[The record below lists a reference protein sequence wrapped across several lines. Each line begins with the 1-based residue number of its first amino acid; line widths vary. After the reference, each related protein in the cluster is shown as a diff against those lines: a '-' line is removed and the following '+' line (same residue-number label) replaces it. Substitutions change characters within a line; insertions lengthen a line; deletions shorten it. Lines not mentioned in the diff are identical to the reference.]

1 MLSHKHAAAGL
12 LLLHT
17 MAVRGQAPF
26 DETETP
32 SPPDPV
38 EYVGRQAL
46 SYVGY
51 IMLGIFLLIG
61 GVALVFLCFRGDV
74 YRVGVVDNLKLQVPR
89 PGRAL
94 VTDLREVVV
103 DPLETV
109 SSATSLG
116 DKAPPVSHAYLAWR
130 RSQLNIGVLLYVA
143 VLVIN
148 IIQLHK
154 DNAFDVSAEKSEL
167 SSDAYA
173 IRDRTRTQLLQFIP
187 LAQTIFA
194 IFFYS
199 ASAWRWVSYHQSIRL
214 VAFGWFFVFFLPF
227 IYFFV
232 PWMDIVS
239 PKEQVQGLCKYTLN
253 TIETVF
259 SSLVGTELQLDG
271 KIVNVNSVCSGRIDD
286 MANTVTDGLKLI
298 DTTTGN
304 VSSSQLIL
312 TFVGLLL
319 RYIVYFPFLLGA
331 LEALKSLAPGVLGLM
346 LGLQKGLR
354 MSKLMFPGV
363 RVTSWMLIILQAS
376 ALPIVMCI
384 MALLLVV
391 VGTIPVMATA
401 VLITA
406 SMGLFLAFSDQLLRA
421 VTREKAQTLMTRL
434 TYAAIVLQILGLGF
448 LVLGIYMAD
457 HLVALKAEGVAA
469 VKNMLSPLFIS
480 RLVVQMLAGMFVSK
494 VVFVDVVLHI
504 IISTYIGVYDDAS
517 EMRQEVFEELTHFA
531 NLFPKY
537 ESYKPYLPGFKQD
550 GLASQ
555 EPNSVGHHLSI
566 NHGTQEPVAI
576 YTVV

>member
-239 PKEQVQGLCKYTLN
+239 PKEKVQGLCMY
-253 TIETVF
+253 
-259 SSLVGTELQLDG
+259 SLKVINKVYAVIGVELQLDG
-271 KIVNVNSVCSGRIDD
+271 KTVDVKEVCSEHIED
-286 MANTVTDGLKLI
+286 MTSTVTGSLQLI
-298 DTTTGN
+298 DTASGDT
-304 VSSSQLIL
+304 SLSQFVL

-319 RYIVYFPFLLGA
+319 RYIIYLPFLVGA
-331 LEALKSLAPGVLGLM
+331 VEALKSLAPGVLGLM
-346 LGLQKGLR
+346 LGLQGGLK

-406 SMGLFLAFSDQLLRA
+406 SMSLYLIFSDQLLRA
-421 VTREKAQTLMTRL
+421 VTPEAAQ
-434 TYAAIVLQILGLGF
+434 AIMAKLGRIAFVLQILGLGF
-448 LVLGIYMAD
+448 LLLGVYVAD
-457 HLVALKAEGVAA
+457 HLVLLKA
-469 VKNMLSPLFIS
+469 VKNMISALF
-480 RLVVQMLAGMFVSK
+480 VVKLIVGTLAGMFVSK

-504 IISTYIGVYDDAS
+504 IISTYIGVYDDPS
-517 EMRQEVFEELTHFA
+517 ETRRHVFEKLTLYA
-531 NLFPKY
+531 DLFPRY
-537 ESYKPYLPGFKQD
+537 QSYKGMR
-550 GLASQ
+550 A
-555 EPNSVGHHLSI
+555 
-566 NHGTQEPVAI
+566 PVPLQS
-576 YTVV
+576 